1 MVRELP
7 ASINEK
13 VTKYATLKKLSPEKK
28 KKLLNLVTTKYNE
41 GLVVPGDA
49 MGLIA
54 AQSIGEPGTQLTLRT
69 KHYAGS
75 LEVSVGQ
82 GIQRVIEIVDARS
95 QAKYPSMVI
104 YLDREIVKKEKD
116 VDSFCKN
123 LIDVKIGDVGE
134 FIENY
139 TDRTVS
145 FRFDPKKAE
154 IYGITQEEIMEAVYE
169 KLDAEKKTETKSKA
183 KTKTAEYDSK
193 RFTNNKQQIN
203 LHFGNK
209 VPLYDIRKAI
219 LKWNK
224 IQLYGVKGLEKA
236 VVIEKNGEK
245 FIQTKGSNLKEVLK
259 IDGVDKYRTI
269 TNDIFEIYKAFGV
282 EAARDS
288 IVKELK
294 YTFDSNGIAIN
305 IRHLYILSDLMTS
318 SGIIQGVV
326 RTGITGKKKSPFAR
340 ASFEETVK
348 HIINASFNGET
359 EELIGITENIIVG
372 QPISAGTGKISLT
385 LDAKGLQKMIK
396 AGEKQEKS
404 KSEK

>member
-1 MVRELP
+1 MKSLP
-7 ASINEK
+7 ISIVEK
-13 VTKYATLKKLSPEKK
+13 IEKYASMKKLSADKK
-28 KKLLNLVTTKYNE
+28 RKLLDVVTKKYNA

-49 MGLIA
+49 VGLIA

-95 QAKYPSMVI
+95 QARYPSMKI
-104 YLDREIVKKEKD
+104 YLDREVIKKDKD
-116 VDSFCKN
+116 VDNFCKN
-123 LIDVKIGDVGE
+123 LVDVKIGDVGT

-139 TDRTVS
+139 TERVVS
-145 FRFDPKKAE
+145 YKFDSEKASV
-154 IYGITQEEIMEAVYE
+154 YGLDQEEVMEAIYE
-169 KLDAEKKTETKSKA
+169 KIDNEKKEDTKSKA
-183 KTKTAEYDSK
+183 KAKATVYDSK

-209 VPLYDIRKAI
+209 TPLYDIRKAI

-224 IQLYGVKGLEKA
+224 IQLYGIKGIEKA

-245 FIQTKGSNLKEVLK
+245 MIQTKGSNLKEVLK
-259 IDGVDKYRTI
+259 LEGVDTYKTI

-294 YTFDSNGIAIN
+294 FTFDTNGIAIN
-305 IRHLYILSDLMTS
+305 TRHLYILADMMTS

-348 HIINASFNGET
+348 HIINAAFNGEV
-359 EELIGITENIIVG
+359 EGLVGITENIIVG
-372 QPISAGTGKISLT
+372 QPISAGTGKVRLT

-396 AGEKQEKS
+396 AKEQQEKL
-404 KSEK
+404 KSDK

>member
-1 MVRELP
+1 MKSLP
-7 ASINEK
+7 ISIVEK
-13 VTKYATLKKLSPEKK
+13 IEKYASMKKLSADKK
-28 KKLLNLVTTKYNE
+28 RKLLDVVTKKYNE

-49 MGLIA
+49 VGLIA

-95 QAKYPSMVI
+95 QARYPSMKI
-104 YLDREIVKKEKD
+104 YLDREVIKKDKD
-116 VDSFCKN
+116 VDNFCKN
-123 LIDVKIGDVGE
+123 LVDVKIGDVGT

-139 TDRTVS
+139 TERVVS
-145 FRFDPKKAE
+145 YKFDSEKASV
-154 IYGITQEEIMEAVYE
+154 YGLNQEEVMDAIYE
-169 KLDAEKKTETKSKA
+169 KIDNEKKEDTKSKA
-183 KTKTAEYDSK
+183 KAKATVYDSK

-209 VPLYDIRKAI
+209 TPLYDIRKAI

-224 IQLYGVKGLEKA
+224 IQLYGIKGIEKA
-236 VVIEKNGEK
+236 VVIERNGEK
-245 FIQTKGSNLKEVLK
+245 MIQTKGSNLKEVLK
-259 IDGVDKYRTI
+259 LEGVDTYKTI

-294 YTFDSNGIAIN
+294 FTFDTNGIAIN
-305 IRHLYILSDLMTS
+305 TRHLYILADMMTS

-348 HIINASFNGET
+348 HIINASFNGEV
-359 EELIGITENIIVG
+359 EGLVGITENIIVG
-372 QPISAGTGKISLT
+372 QPISAGTGKVRLT

-396 AGEKQEKS
+396 AKEQQEKL
-404 KSEK
+404 KSDK

>member
-1 MVRELP
+1 MKSLP
-7 ASINEK
+7 ISIVEK
-13 VTKYATLKKLSPEKK
+13 IEKYASMKKLSADKK
-28 KKLLNLVTTKYNE
+28 RKLLDVVTKKYNE

-49 MGLIA
+49 VGLIA

-95 QAKYPSMVI
+95 QARYPSMKI
-104 YLDREIVKKEKD
+104 YLDREVIKKDKD
-116 VDSFCKN
+116 VDNFCKN
-123 LIDVKIGDVGE
+123 LVDVKIGDVGT

-139 TDRTVS
+139 TERVVS
-145 FRFDPKKAE
+145 YKFDSEKASV
-154 IYGITQEEIMEAVYE
+154 YGLDQEEVMEAIYE
-169 KLDAEKKTETKSKA
+169 KIDNEKKEDTKSKA
-183 KTKTAEYDSK
+183 KAKATVYDSK

-209 VPLYDIRKAI
+209 TPLYDIRKAI

-224 IQLYGVKGLEKA
+224 IQLYGIKGIEKA

-245 FIQTKGSNLKEVLK
+245 MIQTKGSNLKEVLK
-259 IDGVDKYRTI
+259 LEGVDTYKTI

-294 YTFDSNGIAIN
+294 FTFDTNGIAIN
-305 IRHLYILSDLMTS
+305 TRHLYILADMMTS

-348 HIINASFNGET
+348 HIINASFNGEV
-359 EELIGITENIIVG
+359 EGLVGITENIIVG
-372 QPISAGTGKISLT
+372 QPISAGTGKVRLT

-396 AGEKQEKS
+396 AKEQQEKL
-404 KSEK
+404 KSDK